1 MKHCQICVLE
11 FEDDASFCNQCGRQ
25 FSNPLSSSGGD
36 IASSF
41 TYVFKDHQWIKK
53 MTIGGLIT
61 AIPIVSAISN
71 GYQLEVIRNLL
82 SGAAKPLPEWDNAG
96 RYFKEGLAL
105 TLAIYSLYIPGII
118 LSVVGWISGLR
129 EIVHLI
135 TLLIGANKQEVVMPD
150 LGSSLTK
157 LIVNGL
163 LSLVLSFVLP
173 IVFLS
178 VPAMVIRC
186 VHKNSFFAALNIFA
200 NTKFILKHLGDYA
213 LAWVAV
219 FIMLTLFSFFAGTL
233 GASTVWIFGIGTLV
247 GWFGVALARFWGR
260 MMWAYHLAQMEK
272 KTMIAAGHWGDIP
285 YHSKDVE
292 EDQNVRPD

>member
-1 MKHCQICVLE
+1 MKHCQICALD
-11 FEDDASFCNQCGRQ
+11 FEDDARFCNQCGGQ
-25 FSNPLSSSGGD
+25 FYIPPSSSGGD
-36 IASSF
+36 VTNSF
-41 TYVFKDHQWIKK
+41 TYVLKDHQWIKK
-53 MTIGGLIT
+53 MAIGGLIT
-61 AIPIVSAISN
+61 AVPIVSAISN
-71 GYQLEVIRNLL
+71 GYQMQVIRNLL

-129 EIVHLI
+129 EIAHLI

-173 IVFLS
+173 IVFLG

-186 VHKNSFFAALNIFA
+186 VRKNSFFAALNIFA
-200 NTKFILKHLGDYA
+200 NIKFILKHLGDYA
-213 LAWVAV
+213 LAWVGV
-219 FIMLTLFSFFAGTL
+219 FVMLTLFSFIAGTL
-233 GASTVWIFGIGTLV
+233 GATTVWIFGIGTLV

-260 MMWAYHLAQMEK
+260 MMWAYHLAQMERK
-272 KTMIAAGHWGDIP
+272 STIAAGDWDDIP
-285 YHSKDVE
+285 YCDKDGA
-292 EDQNVRPD
+292 EDKNV